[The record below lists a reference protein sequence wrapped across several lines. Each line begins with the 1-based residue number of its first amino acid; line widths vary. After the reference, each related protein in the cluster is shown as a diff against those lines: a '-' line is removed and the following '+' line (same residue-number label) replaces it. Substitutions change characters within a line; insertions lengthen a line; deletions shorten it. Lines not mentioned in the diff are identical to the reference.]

1 MLFIYNPKT
10 QNHLFLIEMIKQQLQ
25 SYSIIVQEIHE
36 INEQQ
41 LITSEQGNQDHIYL
55 LFLNF
60 YFLLDNPKIQ
70 KEFQFLCQQK
80 YKILYITEP
89 IQFLID
95 KQLYQ
100 TQIRKLRPNLIFT
113 YSQEN
118 CKLFP
123 NQFSIMRFFP
133 IDHHYLNFNN
143 ISSAQ
148 YLQEKNTSN
157 LLFIGKINEYRKN
170 ILCSP
175 PFKNVKIIE
184 DAWTKDSW
192 ALLLKKYL
200 FFINLHRIKENKCLE
215 LMRIVPILYNG
226 GIVISSAVN
235 QEEIREF
242 KDYNIYF
249 CDQDKNI
256 YDMYLQIKQ
265 TLNYEE
271 VYRKMILFRQ
281 KENNDIE
288 KIIQY
293 LNKIKSNNIK

>member
-25 SYSIIVQEIHE
+25 SYSIPVQEIHE
-36 INEQQ
+36 IQDKDDK
-41 LITSEQGNQDHIYL
+41 DHIYL

-60 YFLLDNPKIQ
+60 YFLFDNPTIQ
-70 KEFQFLCQQK
+70 KEFQFLSQQK

-118 CKLFP
+118 CKLFTK
-123 NQFSIMRFFP
+123 QFRMIKFYP
-133 IDHHYLNFNN
+133 IDHHYLNFIN
-143 ISSAQ
+143 INSVQ
-148 YLQEKNTSN
+148 DLQEKDATS
-157 LLFIGKINEYRKN
+157 LLFIGKMNNYRKN
-170 ILCSP
+170 ILCNP
-175 PFKNVKIIE
+175 LFKNVKIIE
-184 DAWTKDSW
+184 DTWTKDSW
-192 ALLLKKYL
+192 TTLLKKHL

-235 QEEIREF
+235 QEETIEF

-249 CDQDKNI
+249 CNQDKDI
-256 YDMYLQIKQ
+256 YDMYLHIKQ

-271 VYRKMILFRQ
+271 VYRKMLLFRK
-281 KENNDIE
+281 KENNDIG

>member
-25 SYSIIVQEIHE
+25 SYSIPVQEIHE
-36 INEQQ
+36 IQETQTIIQ
-41 LITSEQGNQDHIYL
+41 DKQDHIYMV
-55 LFLNF
+55 FLNF
-60 YFLLDNPKIQ
+60 YFLLDNLKIQ
-70 KEFQFLCQQK
+70 KEFQFLSQQK

-95 KQLYQ
+95 KHLYQ

-118 CKLFP
+118 CKLFT
-123 NQFSIMRFFP
+123 NQFPMIRFYP
-133 IDHHYLNFNN
+133 IDHHYLNFSN
-143 ISSAQ
+143 INSAQ
-148 YLQEKNTSN
+148 DLQQKDASS
-157 LLFIGKINEYRKN
+157 LLFIGKLNEYRKN

-175 PFKNVKIIE
+175 SFKNVKIIE

-192 ALLLKKYL
+192 ITLLKKHL
-200 FFINLHRIKENKCLE
+200 FFVNLHRIKENKCLE

-226 GIVISSAVN
+226 GIVISSVVN
-235 QEEIREF
+235 QEEMKEF
-242 KDYNIYF
+242 TDYNIYF
-249 CDQDKNI
+249 CDKDKDI
-256 YDMYLQIKQ
+256 YDMYLHIKQ

-271 VYRKMILFRQ
+271 VYQKMILFRQ
-281 KENNDIE
+281 KENNDIG

>member
-25 SYSIIVQEIHE
+25 SYSIPVQEIHKIQE
-36 INEQQ
+36 TLPFIQDKN
-41 LITSEQGNQDHIYL
+41 NQEHIYL
-55 LFLNF
+55 IFLNF
-60 YFLLDNPKIQ
+60 YFLFDNPTIQ
-70 KEFQFLCQQK
+70 KEFQFLCKQK

-113 YSQEN
+113 YSREN

-123 NQFSIMRFFP
+123 NQFLMSRFYP

-143 ISSAQ
+143 TSSAQ
-148 YLQEKNTSN
+148 ELQQKDTSS
-157 LLFIGKINEYRKN
+157 LLFVGKKNDYRKH
-170 ILCSP
+170 ILSTTS
-175 PFKNVKIIE
+175 FENVQIIE

-192 ALLLKKYL
+192 TILLKKHL
-200 FFINLHRIKENKCLE
+200 FFVNLHRIKENKCLE

-235 QEEIREF
+235 QEETKEF

-249 CDQDKNI
+249 CDQDDEI
-256 YDMYLQIKQ
+256 YDIYLQIKQ
-265 TLNYEE
+265 NLNYEE
-271 VYRKMILFRQ
+271 VYRKMLLFRN
-281 KENNDIE
+281 KKNCDIE
-288 KIIQY
+288 KLMY
-293 LNKIKSNNIK
+293 YFNKIK